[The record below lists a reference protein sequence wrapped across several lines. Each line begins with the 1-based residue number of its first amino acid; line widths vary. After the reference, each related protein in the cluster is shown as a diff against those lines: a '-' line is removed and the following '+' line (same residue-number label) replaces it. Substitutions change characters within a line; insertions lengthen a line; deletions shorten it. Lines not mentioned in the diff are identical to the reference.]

1 MLKSLAFFGLC
12 SFLALATPL
21 AGTDAAA
28 ADNFQHPPVAGAGA
42 ETPGQTPMGGMPTTD
57 PVAGMLI
64 GEVIE
69 TMNSGGYTY
78 LQIQAGTNTLW
89 VAAPEFS
96 VHVGDRVTMPAGSAM
111 RNHYSKTL
119 DRTFD
124 VILFVAGVRVSGEQ
138 PNPDTFGK
146 AHTQGGTDATA
157 THLAVPKAEGGK
169 TVAELYDSIDGL
181 AGSEVTVRG
190 RVTKFSP
197 GIMGKNWIHLAD
209 GTSAADGSNDLTV
222 TTDAQVA
229 VGNVVLV
236 RGTVSKDRDFG
247 YGYAYDAIIEDA
259 SVTTESH

>member
-1 MLKSLAFFGLC
+1 MLKFLASFGLC
-12 SFLALATPL
+12 SSLALVTPL

-28 ADNFQHPPVAGAGA
+28 ADNFQHPPLAGAG
-42 ETPGQTPMGGMPTTD
+42 PQGQTPMGGMPTTD
-57 PVAGMLI
+57 PGPGMLF

-69 TMNSGGYTY
+69 TMDSGGYTY

-96 VHVGDRVTMPAGSAM
+96 VDVGDRVTVPAGSAM

-119 DRTFD
+119 VRTFD
-124 VILFVAGVRVSGEQ
+124 VILFVAGVQVSGEQ

-146 AHTQGGTDATA
+146 AHTLGGTDAAA
-157 THLAVPKAEGGK
+157 TNLAVPKAEGGK
-169 TVAELYDSIDGL
+169 TVADIYDSIDGL

-190 RVTKFSP
+190 HVTKFAP
-197 GIMGKNWIHLAD
+197 RIMGKNWIHLAD

-236 RGTVSKDRDFG
+236 RGSVSKDRDFG
-247 YGYAYDAIIEDA
+247 YGYTYDVIIENA
-259 SVTTESH
+259 SVTAESH